1 MFSIPRV
8 PHPPLLLHITP
19 MMSIVVVFP
28 MMILYLSLSIKE
40 FNCWIDKRY
49 SMVHIS
55 IVGQSTSRYPS
66 PDSSVD
72 LSTVVRLVNSIHE
85 TLTKTEETLSKSV
98 SDSVIKPLTDNML
111 SIISDMCNP
120 FITLSSS
127 DHTSERNQSTII
139 FSET

>member
-1 MFSIPRV
+1 
-8 PHPPLLLHITP
+8 
-19 MMSIVVVFP
+19 
-28 MMILYLSLSIKE
+28 
-40 FNCWIDKRY
+40 
-49 SMVHIS
+49 MVRIS
-55 IVGQSTSRYPS
+55 IVGQSASRYPS

-127 DHTSERNQSTII
+127 DHTSERDQSTILCT
-139 FSET
+139 ET

>member
-1 MFSIPRV
+1 
-8 PHPPLLLHITP
+8 
-19 MMSIVVVFP
+19 
-28 MMILYLSLSIKE
+28 
-40 FNCWIDKRY
+40 
-49 SMVHIS
+49 MVHIS

-66 PDSSVD
+66 TDSSVD